1 MDDRLHR
8 LSRAATGSGHERVAR
23 IDRELVR
30 RKAEDARRNPRRRE
44 IHVLH
49 RGDADTLHRMLN
61 ALQPGTYVRPHRHV
75 DPPKAE
81 AFVVLQG
88 AAAFVPFLD
97 GGTIDVD
104 GLTLLDRERG
114 ALAVDCREGIW
125 HCFLALEPDTV
136 LYEVKPGPYDAA
148 SDKDFAPWAPEEG
161 SPEAEDYRERL
172 EGEVRRR
179 LGLLASG

>member
-1 MDDRLHR
+1 MNERLQR
-8 LSRAATGSGHERVAR
+8 LSEVATGSGHGRVAR

-61 ALQPGTYVRPHRHV
+61 ALQLGTYVRPHRHLE
-75 DPPKAE
+75 PPKAE

-97 GGTIDVD
+97 DGTVDLD

-125 HCFLALEPDTV
+125 HSFLALEPDTV

-148 SDKDFAPWAPEEG
+148 TDKEFAPWAPGEG
-161 SPEAEDYRERL
+161 TPEAEGYRERL
-172 EGEVRRR
+172 EAEVRRR
-179 LGLLASG
+179 LGAAAPE